1 MSQPNSDI
9 TVANADRPAR
19 NPPAPPAPAV
29 PAVPA
34 AGRPLHVAVL
44 VKQVPKTEFLQLGA
58 DGRLCRERVPLEM
71 NPFCRRAVSKGVEL
85 ARDSGGS
92 CTVITLGPPPADD
105 VLREA
110 IAWGANAGI
119 HICDETFAGSDTLAT
134 ARALAAALAQGGP
147 FDLVLVGRN
156 SVDGE
161 TGQVGPQV
169 AQLSGLAYASS
180 VRELTI
186 DDGRLDL
193 DLELDDG
200 SQHVQLDLP
209 ALLSV
214 AERLC
219 QPCKVPPPR
228 REQVPAGLIR
238 RISAQ
243 ELGDGP
249 WGQAGSPTRVGAV
262 RAITTRRIPLVLTG
276 PIDEQVREAVQ
287 LLAEREALWPRVDE
301 PTPDDE
307 GQRESRLPASQD
319 RIVAVLLEPGR
330 PDVGAEL
337 LGAAGRIADQLHGTV
352 VALAGVTGGVLLPG
366 EHTRPDLLDPA
377 SLPELS
383 ALAGSFG
390 ADELVVLG
398 GASTAEDIADGVIS
412 WARRARPWA
421 VLAPGTAFGR
431 EVAGRASAAL
441 DAGLVGDAVGLDLLD
456 GDLVAAKPFAG
467 AFMADISYTSPVRMV
482 TVRPGVLTPARRSA
496 RPARYVITE
505 VPARGRVTSVAAHR
519 EDNVEILARAHAVVG
534 VGVAV
539 PPDEYEPVVRLAA
552 ALGAELAATRKV
564 ADRGWQPRAR
574 QLGVT
579 GRSIA
584 PRLYVAVAMS
594 GSFNHMIGVRAA
606 EHILAIN
613 SDPAAPVFEHADIGI
628 VGDWREVLPVLA
640 DEVTRVLGRG
650 PSAMATH

>member
-1 MSQPNSDI
+1 MSQPNSENS
-9 TVANADRPAR
+9 VAHPDRPDR
-19 NPPAPPAPAV
+19 NLPAPPG
-29 PAVPA
+29 PA
-34 AGRPLHVAVL
+34 AGRPLHIAAL
-44 VKQVPKTEFLQLGA
+44 VKQVPKTEFLQLA
-58 DGRLCRERVPLEM
+58 DDGRLRREGLPLEM

-85 ARDSGGS
+85 ARASGGS
-92 CTVITLGPPPADD
+92 CTVITLGPAPADD

-119 HICDETFAGSDTLAT
+119 HICDEAFAGSDTLAT
-134 ARALAAALAQGGP
+134 ARALAAALAQAGP

-169 AQLSGLAYASS
+169 AELTGLAYACS
-180 VRELTI
+180 VRELAI
-186 DDGRLDL
+186 EGGRLDL
-193 DLELDDG
+193 HLELDDG
-200 SQHVQLDLP
+200 SQHVQLDMP

-219 QPCKVPPPR
+219 QPCKVPPPL
-228 REQVPAGLIR
+228 REHVPAGLIR
-238 RISAQ
+238 RMSAR
-243 ELGDGP
+243 ELGEGP

-262 RAITTRRIPLVLTG
+262 RTIATRRAPLVLTG
-276 PIDEQVREAVQ
+276 TVDEQVREAVQ
-287 LLAEREALWPRVDE
+287 LLAERQALWRRAAE
-301 PTPDDE
+301 PAPGGE
-307 GQRESRLPASQD
+307 GRLASRPAGQSD
-319 RIVAVLLEPGR
+319 RTVAVILEPGR

-337 LGAAGRIADQLHGTV
+337 LGAAGRIADQLHGTA
-352 VALAGVTGGVLLPG
+352 VALAGVSAGALLPG
-366 EHTRPDLLDPA
+366 AGGPRPGRPDPA
-377 SLPELS
+377 SPPDLS

-390 ADELVVLG
+390 ADEVVVLG
-398 GASTAEDIADGVIS
+398 GASTAEDIASGVIS

-421 VLAPGTAFGR
+421 VLAPSTAFGR

-441 DAGLVGDAVGLDLLD
+441 GAGLVGDAVGLDLID

-467 AFMADISYTSPVRMV
+467 AFVADISCTSPIRMV
-482 TVRPGVLTPARRSA
+482 TVRPGVLAPARRPGH
-496 RPARYVITE
+496 PARYTVTQ
-505 VPARGRVTSVAAHR
+505 VPARERVTAIAAHR
-519 EDNVEILARAHAVVG
+519 EDDVEVLARAHAVIG
-534 VGVAV
+534 VGAGV
-539 PPDEYEPVVRLAA
+539 PPEEYEPVARLAA

-613 SDPAAPVFEHADIGI
+613 SDPAAPVFQHADIGI
-628 VGDWREVLPVLA
+628 VGDWREVLPTLA
-640 DEVTRVLGRG
+640 DEVNRVLGYG
-650 PSAMATH
+650 PPAMARH